1 MHPTC
6 TEVIRKVVSPLSR
19 LATVD
24 LSVRGIIQ
32 SMALP
37 VGAYH
42 FNRTLLSDG
51 VCETIIRIFGKSFI
65 LGCWHSICIFTV
77 GVRVLYYVFA
87 ELARNT
93 SRKKI
98 KQWSRIIQV

>member
-6 TEVIRKVVSPLSR
+6 TEVIRKVVSPVSR

-37 VGAYH
+37 VGSYH
-42 FNRTLLSDG
+42 FNRTLSDG
-51 VCETIIRIFGKSFI
+51 VCETIIRIFGKSFV

-77 GVRVLYYVFA
+77 GVWVLYYVFA
-87 ELARNT
+87 EMARNT
-93 SRKKI
+93 YRKKL
-98 KQWSRIIQV
+98 KQ

>member
-6 TEVIRKVVSPLSR
+6 TEVIRKVVSPVSR

-37 VGAYH
+37 VGTYH

-51 VCETIIRIFGKSFI
+51 VCETIIRIFGESFI
-65 LGCWHSICIFTV
+65 LGCRHSICIYRWFA
-77 GVRVLYYVFA
+77 GFVLG
-87 ELARNT
+87 LCLCRNG
-93 SRKKI
+93 
-98 KQWSRIIQV
+98 QEYL